1 MIRTIVF
8 LILNYIYI
16 VIYEN
21 FLYYY
26 TRVIIY
32 KLSKKNSLIF
42 SYTHF
47 YINKFKKKYVT
58 TVYFFIIKRYFI
70 HIKFE

>member
-1 MIRTIVF
+1 MKTF
-8 LILNYIYI
+8 YII
-16 VIYEN
+16 
-21 FLYYY
+21 

-42 SYTHF
+42 SYIHF

-58 TVYFFIIKRYFI
+58 TVDFFIIKRYFI